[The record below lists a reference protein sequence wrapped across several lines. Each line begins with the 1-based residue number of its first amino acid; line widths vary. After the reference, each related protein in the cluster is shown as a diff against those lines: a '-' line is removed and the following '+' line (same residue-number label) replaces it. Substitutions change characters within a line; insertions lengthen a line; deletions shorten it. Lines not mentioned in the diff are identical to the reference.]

1 MYKVFLSQSHNPYFN
16 LAFEEYLVRNAEKNE
31 QILYLWQNQNTVVIG
46 RNQNPWKECNL
57 QELSFQ
63 QGKLVRRLSGGGA
76 VYHDLGNLNFT
87 FISPFSEKKVEQN
100 ISVIINALAST
111 GIDAVFSG
119 KNDILVQ
126 GNKVSGNAFFVEGNI
141 LCHHGTLLI
150 DSNLEKLNSFLTVSE
165 QKLRSKGI
173 DSVKARVKNLKE
185 LNPEIKV
192 EYLIHSLTGKFV
204 PEGEDS
210 VIEWVNEDFVEHEKS
225 KDLQER
231 MRGFESWDWNFGSSP
246 EFDLHVSKRF
256 SWGEVDLFLIVK
268 DGYIVDAEITTDA
281 LDIALPQ
288 KIKAAIK
295 NKKYDYDEIVSLLE
309 SDSVVSNI
317 SLHTVK

>member
-1 MYKVFLSQSHNPYFN
+1 MYKVYLSRSNNPYFN
-16 LAFEEYLVRNAEKNE
+16 LAFEEYLVHNADKNE
-31 QILYLWQNQNTVVIG
+31 QVLFLWQNQNTVVIG

-57 QELSFQ
+57 QELNLQ

-87 FISPFSEKKVEQN
+87 FISSFSEKKVEEN
-100 ISVIINALAST
+100 IGIIISALASN

-126 GNKVSGNAFFVEGNI
+126 GYKVSGNAFFVENDI

-150 DSNLEKLNSFLTVSE
+150 DSHLEKLNSFLTVSE

-185 LNPEIKV
+185 LNEAITV
-192 EYLIHSLTGKFV
+192 ETLIHSLTSVFV
-204 PEGEDS
+204 PDGKDS
-210 VIEWVNEDFVEHEKS
+210 VIEWVNEDCMENQFTNR

-231 MRGFESWDWNFGSSP
+231 IKGFESWDWNFGSSP
-246 EFDLHVSKRF
+246 EFNLHVSERF
-256 SWGEVDLFLIVK
+256 SWGEVDLYLIVK
-268 DGYIVDAEITTDA
+268 DGFVVDAEITTDA
-281 LDIALPQ
+281 LDIDLPY
-288 KIKAAIK
+288 KIKNVIK
-295 NKKYDYDEIVSLLE
+295 NRKFDYDEIFSLLV
-309 SDSVVSNI
+309 SVQVGGEH
-317 SLHTVK
+317 LF

>member
-1 MYKVFLSQSHNPYFN
+1 LYKVYLSRSNNPYFN
-16 LAFEEYLVRNAEKNE
+16 LAFEEYLVHNADKNE
-31 QILYLWQNQNTVVIG
+31 QVLFLWQNQNTVVIG

-57 QELSFQ
+57 QELNLQ

-87 FISPFSEKKVEQN
+87 FISSFSEKKVEEN
-100 ISVIINALAST
+100 IGIIISALASN

-126 GNKVSGNAFFVEGNI
+126 GYKVSGNAFFVENDI

-150 DSNLEKLNSFLTVSE
+150 DSHLEKLNSFLTVSE

-185 LNPEIKV
+185 LNEAITV
-192 EYLIHSLTGKFV
+192 ETLIHSLTSVFV
-204 PEGEDS
+204 PDGKDS
-210 VIEWVNEDFVEHEKS
+210 VIEWVNEDCMENQFTNR

-231 MRGFESWDWNFGSSP
+231 IKGFESWDWNFGSSP
-246 EFDLHVSKRF
+246 EFNLHVSERF
-256 SWGEVDLFLIVK
+256 SWGEVDLYLIVK
-268 DGYIVDAEITTDA
+268 DGFVVDAEITTDA
-281 LDIALPQ
+281 LDIDLPY
-288 KIKAAIK
+288 KIKNVIK
-295 NKKYDYDEIVSLLE
+295 NRKFDYDEIFSLLV
-309 SDSVVSNI
+309 SVQVGGEH
-317 SLHTVK
+317 LF

>member
-1 MYKVFLSQSHNPYFN
+1 MYKVYLSRSNNPYFN
-16 LAFEEYLVRNAEKNE
+16 LAFEEYLVHNADKNE
-31 QILYLWQNQNTVVIG
+31 QVLFLWQNQNTVVIG

-57 QELSFQ
+57 QELNLQ

-87 FISPFSEKKVEQN
+87 FISSFSEKKVEEN
-100 ISVIINALAST
+100 IGIIICALASN

-126 GNKVSGNAFFVEGNI
+126 GYKVSGNAFFVENDI

-150 DSNLEKLNSFLTVSE
+150 DSHLEKLNSFLTVSE

-185 LNPEIKV
+185 LNEAITV
-192 EYLIHSLTGKFV
+192 ETLIHSLTTVFV
-204 PEGEDS
+204 PDGKDS
-210 VIEWVNEDFVEHEKS
+210 VIEWVNEDCMENQFTNR

-231 MRGFESWDWNFGSSP
+231 IKGFESWDWNFGSSP
-246 EFDLHVSKRF
+246 EFNLHVSERF
-256 SWGEVDLFLIVK
+256 SWGEVDLYLIVK
-268 DGYIVDAEITTDA
+268 DGFVVDAEITTDA
-281 LDIALPQ
+281 LDIDLPY
-288 KIKAAIK
+288 KIKNVIK
-295 NKKYDYDEIVSLLE
+295 NRKFDYDEIFSLLV
-309 SDSVVSNI
+309 SVQVGGEH
-317 SLHTVK
+317 LF

>member
-1 MYKVFLSQSHNPYFN
+1 LYKVYLSRSNNPYFN
-16 LAFEEYLVRNAEKNE
+16 LAFEEYLVHNADKNE
-31 QILYLWQNQNTVVIG
+31 QVLFLWQNQNTVVIG

-57 QELSFQ
+57 QELNLQ

-87 FISPFSEKKVEQN
+87 FISSFSEKRVEEN
-100 ISVIINALAST
+100 IGIIISALASN

-126 GNKVSGNAFFVEGNI
+126 GYKVSGNAFFVENDI

-150 DSNLEKLNSFLTVSE
+150 DSHLEKLNSFLTVSE

-185 LNPEIKV
+185 LNEAITV
-192 EYLIHSLTGKFV
+192 ETLIHSLTSVFV
-204 PEGEDS
+204 PDGKDS
-210 VIEWVNEDFVEHEKS
+210 VIEWVNEDCMENQFTNR

-231 MRGFESWDWNFGSSP
+231 IKGFESWDWNFGSSP
-246 EFDLHVSKRF
+246 EFNLHVSERF
-256 SWGEVDLFLIVK
+256 SWGEVDLYLIVK
-268 DGYIVDAEITTDA
+268 DGFVVDAEITTDA
-281 LDIALPQ
+281 LDIDLPY
-288 KIKAAIK
+288 KIKNVIK
-295 NKKYDYDEIVSLLE
+295 NRKFDYDEIFSLLV
-309 SDSVVSNI
+309 SVQVGGEH
-317 SLHTVK
+317 LF

>member
-1 MYKVFLSQSHNPYFN
+1 MYKVYLSRSNNPYFN
-16 LAFEEYLVRNAEKNE
+16 LAFEEYLVHNADKNE
-31 QILYLWQNQNTVVIG
+31 QVLFLWQNQNTVVIG

-57 QELSFQ
+57 QELNLQ

-87 FISPFSEKKVEQN
+87 FISSFSEKKVEEN
-100 ISVIINALAST
+100 IGIIISALASN

-126 GNKVSGNAFFVEGNI
+126 GYKVSGNAFFVENDI

-150 DSNLEKLNSFLTVSE
+150 DSHLEKLNSFLTVSE

-185 LNPEIKV
+185 LNDAITV
-192 EYLIHSLTGKFV
+192 ETLIHSLTSVFV
-204 PEGEDS
+204 PDGKDS
-210 VIEWVNEDFVEHEKS
+210 VIEWVNEDCMENQFTNR

-231 MRGFESWDWNFGSSP
+231 IKGFESWGWNFGSSP
-246 EFDLHVSKRF
+246 EFNLHVSERF
-256 SWGEVDLFLIVK
+256 SWGEVDLYLIVK
-268 DGYIVDAEITTDA
+268 DGFVVDAEITTDA
-281 LDIALPQ
+281 LDIDLPY
-288 KIKAAIK
+288 KIKNVIK
-295 NKKYDYDEIVSLLE
+295 NRKFDYDEIFSLLV
-309 SDSVVSNI
+309 SVQVGGEH
-317 SLHTVK
+317 LF

>member
-1 MYKVFLSQSHNPYFN
+1 MYKVYLSRSNNPYFN
-16 LAFEEYLVRNAEKNE
+16 LAFEEYLVHNADKNE
-31 QILYLWQNQNTVVIG
+31 QVLFLWQNQNTVVIG

-57 QELSFQ
+57 QELNLQ

-87 FISPFSEKKVEQN
+87 FISSFSEKRVEEN
-100 ISVIINALAST
+100 IGIIISALASN

-126 GNKVSGNAFFVEGNI
+126 GYKVSGNAFFVENDI

-150 DSNLEKLNSFLTVSE
+150 DSHLEKLNSFLTVSE

-185 LNPEIKV
+185 LNEAITV
-192 EYLIHSLTGKFV
+192 ETLIHSLTSVFV
-204 PEGEDS
+204 PDGKDS
-210 VIEWVNEDFVEHEKS
+210 VIEWVNEDCMENQFTNR

-231 MRGFESWDWNFGSSP
+231 IKGFESWDWNFGSSP
-246 EFDLHVSKRF
+246 EFNLHVSERF
-256 SWGEVDLFLIVK
+256 SWGEVDLYLIVK
-268 DGYIVDAEITTDA
+268 DGFVVDAEITTDA
-281 LDIALPQ
+281 LDIDLPY
-288 KIKAAIK
+288 KIKNVIK
-295 NKKYDYDEIVSLLE
+295 NRKFDYDEIFSLLV
-309 SDSVVSNI
+309 SVQVGGEH
-317 SLHTVK
+317 LF

>member
-1 MYKVFLSQSHNPYFN
+1 MYKVYLSRSNNPYFN
-16 LAFEEYLVRNAEKNE
+16 LAFEEYLVHNADKSE
-31 QILYLWQNQNTVVIG
+31 QVLFLWQNQNTVVIG

-57 QELSFQ
+57 QELNLQ

-87 FISPFSEKKVEQN
+87 FISSFSEKKVEGN
-100 ISVIINALAST
+100 IGIIISALASN

-126 GNKVSGNAFFVEGNI
+126 GYKVSGNAFFVENDI

-150 DSNLEKLNSFLTVSE
+150 DSHLEKLNSFLTVSE

-185 LNPEIKV
+185 LNEAITV
-192 EYLIHSLTGKFV
+192 ETLIHSLTSVFV
-204 PEGEDS
+204 PDGKDS
-210 VIEWVNEDFVEHEKS
+210 VIEWVNEDCMENQFTNR

-231 MRGFESWDWNFGSSP
+231 IKGFESWDWNFGSSP
-246 EFDLHVSKRF
+246 EFNLHVSERF
-256 SWGEVDLFLIVK
+256 SWGEVDLYLIVK
-268 DGYIVDAEITTDA
+268 DGFVVDAEITTDA
-281 LDIALPQ
+281 LDIDLPY
-288 KIKAAIK
+288 KIKNVIK
-295 NKKYDYDEIVSLLE
+295 NRKFDYDEIFSLLV
-309 SDSVVSNI
+309 SVQVGGEH
-317 SLHTVK
+317 LF